1 MNRESLKGTGRRGFL
16 KGAGAVGVAGVVGVG
31 AMSYSAEPVVAAEN
45 GFEVEDITVEVSD
58 GELSSLG
65 VTDAWFNLEWQAI
78 NYDRVEIQWVFET
91 SEGDAAT
98 TFGRAGTVDN
108 LGIAGSGEDSWGFG
122 DQYEEEYENELTI
135 EDFSDEEEFPIDV
148 TRDEDED
155 FLDIFSVEQE
165 GDTEEY
171 EVSFGPEFWGVT
183 EEGDY
188 DLLGSEKGDFM
199 LTVDWVEAD
208 ATVTEGAADA
218 SGED

>member
-1 MNRESLKGTGRRGFL
+1 M
-16 KGAGAVGVAGVVGVG
+16 
-31 AMSYSAEPVVAAEN
+31 
-45 GFEVEDITVEVSD
+45 
-58 GELSSLG
+58 
-65 VTDAWFNLEWQAI
+65 
-78 NYDRVEIQWVFET
+78 
-91 SEGDAAT
+91 
-98 TFGRAGTVDN
+98 
-108 LGIAGSGEDSWGFG
+108 
-122 DQYEEEYENELTI
+122 
-135 EDFSDEEEFPIDV
+135 

-171 EVSFGPEFWGVT
+171 DVSFGPEFWGVT